1 MKRTL
6 FLTTATLMALL
17 VAVAVVASGCEKKKP
32 ASLDYDKSPDNVV
45 VEYWAGG
52 GLPAPWDDI
61 VSEFRL
67 FGDGTMIRSD
77 PSSKHLVLLKGQI
90 SEKNM
95 KELLEKIAEAGFFG
109 LKDEYVN
116 KNIFDGTSQDIT
128 VNLKED
134 KKKVHVYMMDVK
146 EINAARKLLM
156 DYPTNPTFADYVP
169 EKGYVVVQKSTGGQK
184 AVVDS
189 SSEIYSLLPEAA
201 ALKAA
206 AESRKPITID
216 GASLAKLKRFESQQ
230 QYVGFAVQADGVV
243 YDVFPVYE
251 PRYMNG

>member
-6 FLTTATLMALL
+6 ALTIATLMVLL
-17 VAVAVVASGCEKKKP
+17 VAVAVFASGCEKKKP
-32 ASLDYDKSPDNVV
+32 ASLDYDRSPNYVV

-67 FGDGTMIRSD
+67 FGDGTMVRPD

-90 SEKNM
+90 SEEKV
-95 KELLEKIAEAGFFG
+95 KELLEKIAETGFFG

-116 KNIFDGTSQDIT
+116 KNIFDGTSQGIN
-128 VNLKED
+128 VNLKEG
-134 KKKVHVYMMDVK
+134 KKKVRVYMMDVK

-156 DYPTNPTFADYVP
+156 DYPMNPTFADYVP

-184 AVVDS
+184 AVVDP
-189 SSEIYSLLPEAA
+189 SSEIFALLPDAT
-201 ALKAA
+201 ALKQA
-206 AESRKPITID
+206 AESRKPVEID

-243 YDVFPVYE
+243 YDLFPVYT

>member
-1 MKRTL
+1 MKRIL
-6 FLTTATLMALL
+6 ALTIATLLALL
-17 VAVAVVASGCEKKKP
+17 VAAAVFGSGCEKKKP
-32 ASLDYDKSPDNVV
+32 ASLDYDRSPNYVV

-67 FGDGTMIRSD
+67 FGDGTMVRPD

-90 SEKNM
+90 SEEKV
-95 KELLEKIAEAGFFG
+95 KELLEKIAETGFFG

-116 KNIFDGTSQDIT
+116 KNIFDGTSQGIN
-128 VNLKED
+128 VNLKEV
-134 KKKVHVYMMDVK
+134 KKKVRVYMMDVK

-156 DYPTNPTFADYVP
+156 DYPMNATFADYVP

-184 AVVDS
+184 PVVDP
-189 SSEIYSLLPEAA
+189 SSEIFALLPDAT
-201 ALKAA
+201 ALKQA
-206 AESRKPITID
+206 AESRKPVEID
-216 GASLAKLKRFESQQ
+216 GASFAKLKRFESQQ
-230 QYVGFAVQADGVV
+230 QYVGFAVQADDVV
-243 YDVFPVYE
+243 YDLFPVYT